1 MSSLANWQANF
12 KRRYGSFINPLPSD
26 NTIAEFAKFVQQDRR
41 PGENYNFPVKVGNE
55 HGQTAN
61 VDGTA
66 FALNTAIDS
75 QLQNAQLDGAT
86 LALVGNVPYDVA
98 FKSNNGAGE
107 GSNGGAFMRAFD
119 LKIQSLME
127 SMEFYRELSLL
138 YGCGT
143 AAAAAA
149 NIGVV
154 NASVSGANLA
164 APQVINLTRASWAP
178 GIWNMYING
187 LVDVY
192 QSNGT
197 TLRDSSVTVQT
208 VDPTN
213 CRLTLF
219 KTASAQ
225 TVAANDIIVP
235 AGWRTKS
242 CYGLQALL
250 ENTGTILNINAAT
263 YPMWKS
269 VQYAAGGSLSR
280 AKLLQMA
287 ARMYPNGI
295 RGGGKLFVSGMTF
308 AELAEEADALQRY
321 TGNVDEVKRQGAES
335 LLYKS
340 PIGNIEVAVHGFFK
354 QGFAMFFKSSVVKR
368 VGSTD
373 VTFRGDGPND
383 WFFLELPSNA
393 GYQLRVM
400 SNQAPVMEIPYHCA
414 IISGITNTGDVVP
427 A

>member
-1 MSSLANWQANF
+1 MSSLANWQGNF

-55 HGQTAN
+55 HGQTPN

-66 FALNTAIDS
+66 FSLSPAVDS

-86 LALVGNVPYDVA
+86 LALIGNVPYDVA
-98 FKSNNGAGE
+98 FKSNNGAGD

-154 NASVSGANLA
+154 NASISGANLA
-164 APQVINLTRASWAP
+164 APQVVNITRATWAP
-178 GIWNMYING
+178 GIWNMMTNG

-197 TLRDSSVTVQT
+197 TLRDSGVTVQAIVAT
-208 VDPTN
+208 TARV
-213 CRLTLF
+213 TLF
-219 KTASAQ
+219 KAASAVV
-225 TVAANDIIVP
+225 VAANDVIVP
-235 AGWRTKS
+235 QGWRTKT

-250 ENTGTILNINAAT
+250 ENTGTILNINAAL
-263 YPMWKS
+263 YPSWQALNYN
-269 VQYAAGGSLSR
+269 VGGALGR
-280 AKLLQMA
+280 AKLLQFC
-287 ARMYPNGI
+287 ARLYPTGA
-295 RGGGKLFVSGMTF
+295 RGGGKLFVNGMTF

-321 TGNVDEVKRQGAES
+321 TGNTDEVKRQGVES
-335 LLYKS
+335 LQYKS
-340 PIGNIEVAVHGFFK
+340 PIGTLDVAVHSYLK
-354 QGFAMFFKSSVVKR
+354 QGIAMFFKNGAVKR

-400 SNQAPVMEIPYHCA
+400 SNQAPVIETPYHSG
-414 IISGITNTGDVVP
+414 ILTGITNTGDVMP

>member
-12 KRRYGSFINPLPSD
+12 KRRYGSFINPMPSD
-26 NTIAEFAKFVQQDRR
+26 NTVAKFAAFVQQDRR

-55 HGQTAN
+55 HGITPN

-66 FALNTAIDS
+66 FALNAAIDS
-75 QLQNAQLDGAT
+75 VLQNAQLDGAT

-107 GSNGGAFMRAFD
+107 GSTGGAFMRAFD

-127 SMEFYRELSLL
+127 SMEFYREISLL

-154 NASVSGANLA
+154 NAAVSGANLA
-164 APQVINLTRASWAP
+164 APQVINLTRGSWAP
-178 GIWNMYING
+178 GIWNMMING

-192 QSNGT
+192 QANGT
-197 TLRDSSVTVQT
+197 TVRDTGVQVQSVDATQ
-208 VDPTN
+208 

-219 KTASAQ
+219 KAASAAV
-225 TVAANDIIVP
+225 VAPGDVIVP

-250 ENTGTILNINAAT
+250 ENVGTILNINAAL

-269 VQYAAGGSLSR
+269 VQYPAGGALAR
-280 AKLLQMA
+280 AKILQMA

-295 RGGGKLFVSGMTF
+295 KGGGTLFVNGMTF
-308 AELAEEADALQRY
+308 AELAEEADTLQRY
-321 TGNVDEVKRQGAES
+321 TGNTDEVKRQGAES

-340 PIGNIEVAVHGFFK
+340 PIGNIEVAVHAYMK
-354 QGFAMFFKSSVVKR
+354 QGIAMFFKTGTVKR

-383 WFFLELPSNA
+383 WFFLELPQNA

-414 IISGITNTGDVVP
+414 IISGISNTGDVVP

>member
-26 NTIAEFAKFVQQDRR
+26 NTVAQFSKFVQQDRR
-41 PGENYNFPVKVGNE
+41 PGENYNFPVKVGGE
-55 HGQTAN
+55 HGMTAN
-61 VDGTA
+61 VDGSA
-66 FALNTAIDS
+66 FQLNPAVDS
-75 QLQNAQLDGAT
+75 VLQNAQLDGAT

-119 LKIQSLME
+119 LKIESLME

-149 NIGVV
+149 NIGAV

-164 APQVINLTRASWAP
+164 APQVINLSRASWAP
-178 GIWNMYING
+178 GIWNMMIG
-187 LVDVY
+187 GQVDIL

-197 TLRDSSVTVQT
+197 TVRDSGVTVQS
-208 VDPTN
+208 VDATQ

-219 KTASAQ
+219 KTGSAA
-225 TVAANDIIVP
+225 TVAAGDLIVP
-235 AGWRTKS
+235 TGWRTKS

-250 ENTGTILNINAAT
+250 ENTGTILNINAAL
-263 YPMWKS
+263 YPMWKA
-269 VQYAAGGSLSR
+269 VQYPVGGPLGR
-280 AKLLQMA
+280 AKLLQAMA
-287 ARMYPNGI
+287 RIYPNGL
-295 RGGGKLFVSGMTF
+295 RTGGKLFVNGMTF
-308 AELAEEADALQRY
+308 AELAEEADVLQRY
-321 TGNVDEVKRQGAES
+321 TGNTDEVKRQGAEG

-340 PIGNIEVAVHGFFK
+340 PVGNLEVSVHTYMK
-354 QGFAMFFKSSVVKR
+354 QGIAMFLKNGTVKR

-383 WFFLELPSNA
+383 WFFLELPQNA

-400 SNQAPVMEIPYHCA
+400 SNQAPVMEVPYHCA
-414 IISGITNTGDVVP
+414 ILSGITNTGDIVP

>member
-55 HGQTAN
+55 HGLTAN
-61 VDGTA
+61 TDGTA
-66 FALNTAIDS
+66 FALNPAIDS

-98 FKSNNGAGE
+98 FKSNNGAGD
-107 GSNGGAFMRAFD
+107 GSSGGAFMRAFD
-119 LKIQSLME
+119 LKIESLME
-127 SMEFYRELSLL
+127 SMEFYREVSLL
-138 YGCGT
+138 YGCGG

-164 APQVINLTRASWAP
+164 APQVINLTRGTWAP
-178 GIWNMYING
+178 GIWNMMQNG
-187 LVDVY
+187 LVDVL

-197 TLRDSSVTVQT
+197 TVRETAVQVQS
-208 VDPTN
+208 VDPTQA
-213 CRLTLF
+213 RISLF
-219 KTASAQ
+219 KTGSAN
-225 TVAANDIIVP
+225 TVAVGDVIVP
-235 AGWRTKS
+235 TGWRTKS

-250 ENTGTILNINAAT
+250 ENTGTILNINAGI
-263 YPMWKS
+263 YPPWNAVKYP
-269 VQYAAGGSLSR
+269 VGGALGR

-287 ARMYPNGI
+287 ARMYANGI

-308 AELAEEADALQRY
+308 AELAEEADALQRF
-321 TGNVDEVKRQGAES
+321 TGNTDEVKRQGAEE
-335 LLYKS
+335 LEYKS
-340 PIGNIEVAVHGFFK
+340 PIGTLQVAVHSYMK
-354 QGFAMFFKSSVVKR
+354 QGIGMFFKTGTVKR

-383 WFFLELPSNA
+383 WFFLELPQNA

-400 SNQAPVMEIPYHCA
+400 SNQAPVMEVPYHCA
-414 IISGITNTGDVVP
+414 ILTGIANTGDIQP

>member
-26 NTIAEFAKFVQQDRR
+26 NTIADYAKFVQQDRR

-55 HGQTAN
+55 HGITAN

-66 FALNTAIDS
+66 FSLNAAIDS

-98 FKSNNGAGE
+98 FKSNNGAGD

-149 NIGVV
+149 NVGVC

-178 GIWNMYING
+178 GIWNMMING

-192 QSNGT
+192 QSNAT
-197 TLRDSSVTVQT
+197 TVRDTAVTVQS
-208 VDPTN
+208 VDPTQ

-219 KTASAQ
+219 KAASAA

-235 AGWRTKS
+235 TGWRTKS

-250 ENTGTILNINAAT
+250 ENTGTILNINAAL
-263 YPMWKS
+263 YPMWRAQ
-269 VQYAAGGSLSR
+269 QYNAGGAFGR
-280 AKLLQMA
+280 AKLLQMT
-287 ARMYPNGI
+287 ARMSPNGLK
-295 RGGGKLFVSGMTF
+295 GGGKLFVNGMTF
-308 AELAEEADALQRY
+308 ADLAEEADALQRY
-321 TGNVDEVKRQGAES
+321 TGNTDEVKRQGAES

-340 PIGNIEVAVHGFFK
+340 PVGNIEVAVHGFLK
-354 QGFAMFFKSSVVKR
+354 QGFAFFLKTGTVKR

-383 WFFLELPSNA
+383 WFFLELPTSA

-400 SNQAPVMEIPYHCA
+400 SNQAPVMEVPYHCA
-414 IISGITNTGDVVP
+414 IVSGLTNTGDVTP